1 MSLIVPGLTVF
12 FTVILA
18 AVPWGLPDDAT
29 FVLPLVAVMTVFC
42 WRAIPG
48 ANLPA
53 IIAVVF
59 GLLLDVTSG
68 GPLGF
73 WALLALA
80 AASAG
85 TRAQPFASRSDWT
98 PLWLVWT
105 GLAATLA
112 GSGWLIASLYYFR
125 WIDWWPIALGA
136 VASVILFPLI
146 WRLILRLYGNAYPQ
160 SDFVGRGAI

>member
-1 MSLIVPGLTVF
+1 MSVIVPGLTVF

-29 FVLPLVAVMTVFC
+29 FILPLVAVMTVFC

-53 IIAVVF
+53 IISVVF

-85 TRAQPFASRSDWT
+85 TRARPFASRSDWT
-98 PLWLVWT
+98 PLWLAWT

-112 GSGWLIASLYYFR
+112 VSGWLIASLYYFR

-136 VASVILFPLI
+136 VASVILFPLM
-146 WRLILRLYGNAYPQ
+146 WRLILRLYGSAYPR
-160 SDFVGRGAI
+160 SDFVGRRAI